1 MNQTRF
7 NFSLG
12 NELQGNSV
20 AMKRNLTFIVLCKDP
35 VDSRE
40 MGRALSGHAG
50 TSLLL
55 NSDDAEQVFTETVRL
70 RPSAVMVNL
79 AHMGEPGLKLVQRIA
94 NECASTAVICASRD
108 SSPDLILRS
117 MRAGARDFLRLPIF
131 EEELTTVVE
140 RTAEFALE
148 HAADEPRKRGR
159 AIAVFSSKG
168 GCGCSLIAT
177 NLAILQP
184 TPTVLVDLNLQ
195 SGDLELMLGVRPK
208 FSLADVVENRERLD
222 DALLSSYLTPH
233 SKNVSLLAAPINA
246 ESAEDIEP
254 RHIYEIMESLRHR
267 FDTVIIDTPHN
278 FDAVTISALDHADE
292 ILVVLTLEIHA
303 IRSTRRALEIF
314 DRLGYP
320 RKKIRVVVNRW
331 SKNIDLDQKQVEDFL
346 GERVVGF
353 VQSDYRAA
361 VNSINL
367 GQPLVDSAP
376 ASKASTDLR
385 QVAAKLFEGKVEQSA
400 PAAETKRSRHSIFR
414 RQAVALDDFGLN
426 AALDKVSIT

>member
-1 MNQTRF
+1 
-7 NFSLG
+7 
-12 NELQGNSV
+12 
-20 AMKRNLTFIVLCKDP
+20 MKRNLTFMVLCKDP
-35 VDSRE
+35 ADSKE

-50 TSLLL
+50 ASLLL
-55 NSDDAEQVFTETVRL
+55 NTDDAEQLFTETVRL
-70 RPSAVMVNL
+70 RPSAIIINL
-79 AHMGEPGLKLVQRIA
+79 AHLGEPGVKLVQRLA
-94 NECASTAVICASRD
+94 AECATTAVICASRE

-117 MRAGARDFLRLPIF
+117 MRAGARDFLRLPIL
-131 EEELTTVVE
+131 EEELKTIID
-140 RTAEFALE
+140 RTADFAVE
-148 HAADEPRKRGR
+148 HADDEPKKRGR

-177 NLAILQP
+177 NLAMLQP
-184 TPTVLVDLNLQ
+184 NPTVLVDLNLQ
-195 SGDLELMLGVRPK
+195 SGDLELLLGLRPK

-222 DALLSSYLTPH
+222 DALLTSYLTQH
-233 SKNVSLLAAPINA
+233 SKNVSLLAAPIKA

-267 FDTVIIDTPHN
+267 FDTVIIDTPHS
-278 FDAVTISALDHADE
+278 FDAVTISALDHADQ

-320 RKKIRVVVNRW
+320 RKKIRLVVNRW

-353 VQSDYRAA
+353 IQSDYRAA

-367 GQPLVDSAP
+367 GQPLVDSSP
-376 ASKASTDLR
+376 TSKVAADLR
-385 QVAAKLFEGKVEQSA
+385 QVSAKLFEGKVDQSA
-400 PAAETKRSRHSIFR
+400 PVTETKRSFNSIFR
-414 RQAVALDDFGLN
+414 RQPAAMEDFGLN
-426 AALDKVSIT
+426 AALDKASIS